1 MADVRSNRRWTT
13 LVTSLAAML
22 MTLDIT
28 MLNVALPQIGTDLH
42 ATLDGLQ
49 WVVNAYTLVFAALLL
64 TAGALSDRLGR
75 RRIFLVG
82 VVVFTLASA
91 TCALAPSVGVLIA
104 ARAVQGVGG
113 AMVMGTSL
121 ALIADAFEGAAAGQR
136 ERAVALFTAGGA
148 AAAAMGPV
156 IGGVVV
162 DSLDWRL
169 LFAVN
174 VPLGL
179 LIVYGTVRG
188 VPGSAGTREA
198 RLDPAG
204 PGLAVLAL
212 FALNYGLVTGADKG
226 WSRPDVLVAL
236 IAGAAL
242 VVVFVLV
249 ERRLG
254 ERAMLDLRLFAIPSF
269 SGAML
274 LSFAARIVS
283 FGMFP
288 FVILWL
294 GGILGFSPLKVGLVL
309 FVQSAALMVGAP
321 LSGVLAKVMPL
332 SAVMALGMGLC
343 GVGMFTA
350 VGIGP
355 HDGWTAIVPM
365 LVLIGVGGGL
375 AMPHLLGVAVAV
387 VPAARA
393 GTASGA
399 VNSFFPL
406 GTSVSVAVFGAV
418 LTARVDSAMPDGALD
433 AAGVPAGSAGTLRSL
448 VGTGQFEAVGRL
460 VPKSVA
466 EPVLELARTGYTG
479 ALSTIFLVG
488 GIAGVLAGLASL
500 VLIRAGDNHVPV
512 AVREPGAAEEP
523 SAAPS

>member
-1 MADVRSNRRWTT
+1 MTA
-13 LVTSLAAML
+13 LAAML

-75 RRIFLVG
+75 RQIFLIG
-82 VVVFTLASA
+82 VIVFTLASA
-91 TCALAPSVGVLIA
+91 TCALAPNVELLIA
-104 ARAVQGVGG
+104 ARAVQGIGG

-121 ALIADAFEGAAAGQR
+121 ALIAGAFEGAPAGQR

-162 DSLDWRL
+162 DSLNWRL

-179 LIVYGTVRG
+179 LIIYGTVRR
-188 VPGSAGTREA
+188 VPESAGVRDA
-198 RLDPAG
+198 RLDLVG
-204 PGLAVLAL
+204 PVLAVLAL
-212 FALNYGLVTGADKG
+212 FSLNYGLVTGADKG

-236 IAGAAL
+236 VAGAVLA
-242 VVVFVLV
+242 VVFVV
-249 ERRLG
+249 VQWRLG

-321 LSGVLAKVMPL
+321 MSGVLAKVMPL
-332 SAVMALGMGLC
+332 SAVMAIGMGLC

-365 LVLIGVGGGL
+365 LILIGVGGGL
-375 AMPHLLGVAVAV
+375 AMPQLLGVAVAV
-387 VPAARA
+387 VPASRA

-406 GTSVSVAVFGAV
+406 GTSVSVAAFGAV
-418 LTARVDSAMPDGALD
+418 LAARVDSTMSDDALN
-433 AAGVPAGSAGTLRSL
+433 AAGVPAGSAGPLRAL
-448 VGTGQFEAVGRL
+448 VNTGQFDAAGRL

-466 EPVLELARTGYTG
+466 EPVLELARAGYTG

-488 GIAGVLAGLASL
+488 GIAGVLSGLASL
-500 VLIRAGDNHVPV
+500 VLIRAKDNHVP
-512 AVREPGAAEEP
+512 AQAGEPGTAEEP
-523 SAAPS
+523 SAVPS